1 MMRRFLL
8 MALLLLGPIAAH
20 AQAPTDQITRGEYIT
35 RAADCAACHTLPGA
49 TPFTGGRAFKL
60 PIGVV
65 YSPNITPDAETG
77 IGQYT
82 DAQWLRVIHRGIDRA
97 GAHLYP
103 AMPYPSYTRM
113 SDDDALAIKAYLFTL
128 KPVHAVAPVNQV
140 KFPFDQRWLMVFWNL
155 VNNPDARF
163 SPDPAQSAAWNRGAY
178 LVAAL
183 GHCGECHTPR
193 NFMQALSSRTF
204 AGTVQAGWL
213 AYNLTSDKT
222 HGLGGWSDAALT
234 SYLSTGQAA
243 GHGPASGPMGEAVG
257 YSLRYMT
264 PTDISAMVTYL
275 RSVPAQPDGPDAMPS
290 TIEPIDTSVLGERIF
305 VQACAGCHL
314 PNGHGRQSPW
324 AALGGSHSTG
334 DATGNNIVEVLAN
347 GTQIQT
353 DRGLM
358 FMHRF
363 TESYTDQELAA
374 VANYVIGGI
383 GGREGQVTA
392 QQIAKA
398 RQPDVGPSEIPGNGS

>member
-1 MMRRFLL
+1 MMRFILAAAL
-8 MALLLLGPIAAH
+8 TLLLPIAAH
-20 AQAPTDQITRGEYIT
+20 AQAPSDQIARGEYVT
-35 RAADCAACHTLPGA
+35 EAADCAACHTLPGGV
-49 TPFTGGRAFKL
+49 PFTGGRAFKL

-82 DAQWLRVIHRGIDRA
+82 DAEWLRVIHRGVNRA

-113 SDDDALAIKAYLFTL
+113 SDDDALAIKAYLFSL
-128 KPVHAVAPVNQV
+128 RPVHAVAPVNQV

-155 VNNPDARF
+155 VNNPDTRF
-163 SPDPAQSAAWNRGAY
+163 NPDSAQSAAWNRGAY
-178 LVAAL
+178 LVQAL

-193 NFMQALSSRTF
+193 NFMQALSGRTF

-213 AYNLTSDKT
+213 SYNLTSDKA
-222 HGLGGWSDAALT
+222 HGLGGWSDAAL
-234 SYLSTGQAA
+234 SAYLSTGAA
-243 GHGPASGPMGEAVG
+243 PGHGPASGPMGEAVG

-264 PTDISAMVTYL
+264 PADISAMVTYL
-275 RSVPAQPDGPDAMPS
+275 RTIPAQPDGPEAMPA
-290 TIEPIDTSVLGERIF
+290 TITPIAANGLGERIF
-305 VQACAGCHL
+305 IQACAGCHL
-314 PNGHGRQSPW
+314 PNGAGRQSPW

-334 DATGNNIVEVLAN
+334 DVTGTNLVEVLAN

-353 DRGLM
+353 NRGLM

-363 TESYTDQELAA
+363 TEAYTDQELAA
-374 VANYVIGGI
+374 VANYVIGQV
-383 GGREGQVTA
+383 GGRQGQVTA
-392 QQIAKA
+392 QQISAGRKGA
-398 RQPDVGPSEIPGNGS
+398 EGNSRSASGS

>member
-1 MMRRFLL
+1 MMRHIVL
-8 MALLLLGPIAAH
+8 MALMLLGPITAH
-20 AQAPTDQITRGEYIT
+20 AQAPSEQIARGEYVT
-35 RAADCAACHTLPGA
+35 RAADCAACHTLPGGQ
-49 TPFTGGRAFKL
+49 PFTGGRAFKL

-65 YSPNITPDAETG
+65 YSPNITPDAATG

-82 DAQWLRVIHRGIDRA
+82 DAQWLRVIHRGIDRV

-113 SDDDALAIKAYLFTL
+113 SDDDALAIKAYLFSL
-128 KPVHAVAPVNQV
+128 KPVHAVAPVNKV
-140 KFPFDQRWLMVFWNL
+140 RFPFNQRWLMVFWNL
-155 VNNPDARF
+155 VNNPDSRF
-163 SPDPAQSAAWNRGAY
+163 SPDPSQSAAWNRGAY
-178 LVAAL
+178 FVEAL

-193 NFMQALSSRTF
+193 NFMQALRGRRF

-213 AYNLTSDKT
+213 AYNLTSDPT
-222 HGLGGWSDAALT
+222 HGLGGWSDAALS

-264 PTDISAMVTYL
+264 PTDIAAVVTYL
-275 RSVPAQPDGPDAMPS
+275 RTVPAEPDGPDAMPA
-290 TIEPIDTSVLGERIF
+290 TIQPVETSGLGQRIF

-314 PNGHGRQSPW
+314 PNGTGRQSPW

-334 DATGNNIVEVLAN
+334 DVTGTNIVEVLAN

-363 TESYTDQELAA
+363 TEAYTDQELAA
-374 VANYVIGGI
+374 VANYVIGDI
-383 GGREGQVTA
+383 GGRRGQVSA
-392 QQIAKA
+392 QQIAQA
-398 RQPDVGPSEIPGNGS
+398 RDRADAPTNQSGSGS